1 MNSLLIKKNHLIS
14 HIEKSDDILFYTY
27 YGNIFQNLSV
37 SSPDPVNIVDSSKN
51 NIIFI
56 YLDSLINIIL
66 FHYVLQVNVFFSL

>member
-1 MNSLLIKKNHLIS
+1 MNSLLIKNHLIS

-51 NIIFI
+51 NNIYNK